1 MCIVGSETV
10 DFSLNHYSGIRHGI
24 LFSKKQ
30 YRTGRLYL
38 HHFILLFV
46 LVREIYE
53 RFSCN
58 RIVWLT
64 VLVFF
69 WMKKM
74 QIGTKKSSK
83 VLVSRAA
90 LSRRDFAGKDYRGT
104 IVRFT

>member
-1 MCIVGSETV
+1 MCIVGSEAV

-30 YRTGRLYL
+30 NRTGRMYL

-74 QIGTKKSSK
+74 QIRTKKSSK
-83 VLVSRAA
+83 VLVSRVA
-90 LSRRDFAGKDYRGT
+90 LSRRDCAGKDYRGT
-104 IVRFT
+104 IV